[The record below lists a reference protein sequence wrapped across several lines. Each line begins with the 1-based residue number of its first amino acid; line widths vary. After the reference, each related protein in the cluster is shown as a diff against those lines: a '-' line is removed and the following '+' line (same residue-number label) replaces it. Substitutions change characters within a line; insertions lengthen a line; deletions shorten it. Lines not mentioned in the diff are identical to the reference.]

1 MRSIDP
7 RIRSLVALLPLL
19 FVLSALAPSSDGGVL
34 LGGAAAWAQDPAPA
48 PAPANPPKVDV
59 TVTTQREVW
68 YLQPIWIAVGA
79 CVLILLV
86 ALIVAGSRGGT
97 TTVVK

>member
-1 MRSIDP
+1 MRSIDS
-7 RIRSLVALLPLL
+7 RVRSVIALLPLL
-19 FVLSALAPSSDGGVL
+19 FLISTLVPSSDGGAL
-34 LGGAAAWAQDPAPA
+34 LGGAAWAQNPAPA

-59 TVTTQREVW
+59 TVTTEREVW

-86 ALIVAGSRGGT
+86 ALIVAGSRGGS